1 MHRSFIW
8 QKAESFDFIIF
19 TFHVKRVT
27 DFFPEHLV
35 AAADADDRYTL
46 FCQLTDFLRIAL
58 SLQVQQIFGRILTT
72 RQHDEVRMS
81 DHIPLLYK
89 ADIHI
94 RFMIQC
100 IEVGKIRD
108 LRSLHDSDVNISHH
122 VIARHILQG
131 YRVLIIDTQF
141 VQVGDD
147 TQDRDA
153 CPFFEEGQRRF
164 KQGDIAPELIDDE
177 PFHEGSLILI
187 EQHQR
192 TDDRSKRTAAVN
204 ISDKEDRRVAFLRDT
219 HVNDIIFLQI
229 HFRRTAGPFDD
240 QRIIMR
246 LHIGQGFLHTR
257 PCLLAVLVLVIGS
270 TVVTDRLP
278 QKNDLRA
285 GIARRF

>member
-1 MHRSFIW
+1 
-8 QKAESFDFIIF
+8 
-19 TFHVKRVT
+19 
-27 DFFPEHLV
+27 
-35 AAADADDRYTL
+35 
-46 FCQLTDFLRIAL
+46 
-58 SLQVQQIFGRILTT
+58 
-72 RQHDEVRMS
+72 
-81 DHIPLLYK
+81 
-89 ADIHI
+89 
-94 RFMIQC
+94 MIQC

-131 YRVLIIDTQF
+131 DRVLIIDTQL
-141 VQVGDD
+141 VEVRDD
-147 TQDRDA
+147 TQDRYA

-164 KQGDIAPELIDDE
+164 KQGDITPELIDDE

-187 EQHQR
+187 KQHQR
-192 TDDRSKRTAAVN
+192 ADDRSKRTAAVN
-204 ISDKEDRRVAFLRDT
+204 VSDKEDRRVAFLRDT
-219 HVNDIIFLQI
+219 HVDDIIFLQI

>member
-1 MHRSFIW
+1 M
-8 QKAESFDFIIF
+8 
-19 TFHVKRVT
+19 
-27 DFFPEHLV
+27 
-35 AAADADDRYTL
+35 
-46 FCQLTDFLRIAL
+46 
-58 SLQVQQIFGRILTT
+58 
-72 RQHDEVRMS
+72 
-81 DHIPLLYK
+81 
-89 ADIHI
+89 
-94 RFMIQC
+94 
-100 IEVGKIRD
+100 
-108 LRSLHDSDVNISHH
+108 NISHH

-192 TDDRSKRTAAVN
+192 ADDRSKRTAAVN
-204 ISDKEDRRVAFLRDT
+204 VGDKEDRRVAFLRDT
-219 HVNDIIFLQI
+219 HIDDIIFLQI

-246 LHIGQGFLHTR
+246 FHIGQGFLHAR